1 MWLLW
6 YALRMGM
13 TRAEAMRQP
22 VGKLR
27 LLTAIQQVKCEG
39 AKFRDLREFDPER
52 DDLEDFLPGLF
63 D

>member
-6 YALRMGM
+6 YALRVGLSH
-13 TRAEAMRQP
+13 AEAMRQP

-39 AKFRDLREFDPER
+39 ARFRDLREFDPEK
-52 DDLEDFLPGLF
+52 DELEDFLTGLL
-63 D
+63 

>member
-13 TRAEAMRQP
+13 THAEAMRQP
-22 VGKLR
+22 VGTLR
-27 LLTAIQQVKCEG
+27 LLTAIQQVKTEG

-52 DDLEDFLPGLF
+52 DDLEDFLPGLL
-63 D
+63 